1 MSACECELRKC
12 VCVHAC
18 VHVNVCVCVLCPLVC
33 YAKWYFLP
41 MSTRF
46 TAKAQGIW
54 LSTPCIPH
62 ALRSCHGHIHPVHKL
77 SFAKRTQMHNVHV
90 MRTNANTHLHVHMH
104 THGQMRARTHARV
117 HTHTC
122 THSPR
127 CAHHTPCLCAS
138 HMPSN
143 VRLPPMNLRSPQLVQ
158 VNSPCQPANQQLVH
172 PARECYLPRAPS
184 SAAGGHRKARPCDIP
199 TPGGGSS
206 SLGINTGGAVGLIC
220 WLAGVLNAPAVH
232 PI

>member
-117 HTHTC
+117 HTHTHMHALTSLC
-122 THSPR
+122 TPHTMPVRVSHALKCTPSPNEPPLTT
-127 CAHHTPCLCAS
+127 AG
-138 HMPSN
+138 PS
-143 VRLPPMNLRSPQLVQ
+143 Q
-158 VNSPCQPANQQLVH
+158 QPVSAG
-172 PARECYLPRAPS
+172 E
-184 SAAGGHRKARPCDIP
+184 SAAGPPRP
-199 TPGGGSS
+199 
-206 SLGINTGGAVGLIC
+206 
-220 WLAGVLNAPAVH
+220 
-232 PI
+232 